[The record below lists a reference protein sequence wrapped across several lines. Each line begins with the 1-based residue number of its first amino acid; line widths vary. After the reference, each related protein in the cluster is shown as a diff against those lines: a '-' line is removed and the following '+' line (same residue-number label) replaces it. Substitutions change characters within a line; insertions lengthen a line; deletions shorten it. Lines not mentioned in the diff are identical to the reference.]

1 KQRMQSSLIG
11 SEETVK
17 QKLQSFIDEYGEID
31 ELMAISYIYD
41 QEAQL
46 ESYRKLKN
54 IISTF

>member
-1 KQRMQSSLIG
+1 MQSSLIG